1 MSTYINSS
9 TTPDRLRKFSA
20 GISNTH
26 MLFAN
31 DENNFDIDEND
42 FDETK
47 QHTLI
52 LDLYNKSGTTKQIT
66 TTTLDDNNDATSIS
80 STKNFNEPQIGL

>member
-1 MSTYINSS
+1 CSLFLTKYSANSNKLKIMSTYINSS

-26 MLFAN
+26 MLLAN

-47 QHTLI
+47 QHS
-52 LDLYNKSGTTKQIT
+52 Y
-66 TTTLDDNNDATSIS
+66 
-80 STKNFNEPQIGL
+80 